1 MSSEATK
8 PITTNRRHLIAQAS
22 DCPSLCCLRRVE
34 RDSRHLGSLPA
45 AAAGNATVPFGSH
58 TTSYAAGTIKPSTAQ
73 STMDSATLAFYTK
86 WKSRYLVSA
95 CGNGNA
101 ITSPD
106 ADHPFVAE
114 AQGYGLELFALMAG
128 ADSDAQASFD
138 SVLKFVLAH
147 PSSITP
153 GLLAAEQDSSC
164 KSVNGSDSA
173 TDGDL
178 AVAYGLLLA
187 DRQWG
192 SAGAYNYKSLAA
204 VADQCHQGRRDQSD
218 DAPATVG
225 RLVVAG
231 RQVLQ
236 LNAALGLHDRP
247 LPRLQ
252 GRNGR
257 CHLGPSDCCDVG
269 ARHGATEHLRTD
281 DGPDC

>member
-1 MSSEATK
+1 MPNVAT
-8 PITTNRRHLIAQAS
+8 
-22 DCPSLCCLRRVE
+22 
-34 RDSRHLGSLPA
+34 
-45 AAAGNATVPFGSH
+45 
-58 TTSYAAGTIKPSTAQ
+58 TA
-73 STMDSATLAFYTK
+73 MDSATLDFYNK
-86 WKSRYLVSA
+86 WKAKYLVSA
-95 CGNGNA
+95 CGGGSA

-192 SAGAYNYKSLAA
+192 SAGA
-204 VADQCHQGRRDQSD
+204 
-218 DAPATVG
+218 
-225 RLVVAG
+225 
-231 RQVLQ
+231 
-236 LNAALGLHDRP
+236 
-247 LPRLQ
+247 
-252 GRNGR
+252 
-257 CHLGPSDCCDVG
+257 
-269 ARHGATEHLRTD
+269 
-281 DGPDC
+281 